1 MPTLT
6 TLLAQAFPEK
16 QEYILSGLS
25 ELLRSQKDQ
34 ELSVPK
40 VIPLTLYSTYPDAF
54 EENGNRNLTTLSNKL
69 KYIRDLG
76 CNAIHI
82 LPFFP
87 SPLVDGGFD
96 IANYTQ
102 VRTDLGTLDDFEHLL
117 HQAGSLQLKIFI
129 DLACNHVSQK
139 HTWFEQAQGGEKQ
152 YKDFFITSE
161 VMPILL
167 TIENDVAYY
176 DIAGKKVS
184 ATIIFPEQ
192 AGKLPHWI
200 KGSDDRWYFHTF
212 YPHQIDLNWNNPDV
226 FIAIAQVI
234 EFWSTKGVNLR
245 LDAAPHLDKSLE
257 GRIEKN
263 TSRNHLIIALLRS
276 VQLLTNP
283 QSLLIAEVVD
293 GFNEIASYTPSPNH
307 MQSDYVYN
315 FFTLNGLWTALETG
329 DGSELLASLALL
341 EGSEFASWIS
351 FLRSHDALMLG
362 FVKQEAVKATHEK
375 LISKGRAF
383 GKGLEIAGRLASFLD
398 NNPQDIVF
406 AHFLLA
412 SLPGSIALFYGDE
425 VGKSNTP
432 EYVDQEVWRKRRLT
446 GQDSIAPDQRDL
458 GRGIIYTSEY
468 YSSKGQYLYKS
479 IQEMLQVRALHFSE
493 NIQGIRVTMNPD
505 STIITFTHLSHP
517 QITVYAN
524 PTHEFVRVPF
534 EREGSIIFNCNQ
546 ALVEAHELLLPP
558 RSGVWV
564 QAKP

>member
-1 MPTLT
+1 MPTLA

-16 QEYILSGLS
+16 QEYILARLS
-25 ELLRSQKDQ
+25 EPLRSGKDQ
-34 ELSVPK
+34 ELYSPSVA
-40 VIPLTLYSTYPDAF
+40 PLTLYSTYPDGF
-54 EENGNRNLTTLSNKL
+54 EENGNRNLTTLTNKL
-69 KYIRDLG
+69 VYIRDLG

-96 IANYTQ
+96 IADYTQ
-102 VRTDLGTLDDFEHLL
+102 VRADLGSMDDFEHLL
-117 HQAGSLQLKIFI
+117 EKALTLNVKVFI

-139 HTWFEQAQGGEKQ
+139 HSWFEQAQVGEAP
-152 YKDFFITSE
+152 YKDFFIVSE
-161 VMPILL
+161 KTPILL
-167 TIENDVAYY
+167 AIEDGVAHY
-176 DIAGKKVS
+176 DIDGEHVS

-234 EFWSTKGVNLR
+234 EFWSDKGVNLR
-245 LDAAPHLDKSLE
+245 LDAAPHLDKNLQ
-257 GRIEKN
+257 GRVEKN
-263 TSRNHLIIALLRS
+263 TPRNHLIIELLRS

-307 MQSDYVYN
+307 VQSDYVYN
-315 FFTLNGLWTALETG
+315 FFTLNGLWSALETG
-329 DGSELLASLALL
+329 DGSELLASLAML
-341 EGSEFASWIS
+341 ENNDFASWIS

-362 FVKQEAVKATHEK
+362 FVDQAAVKSTHEK
-375 LISKGRAF
+375 LIGKGRAF

-425 VGKSNTP
+425 IGKSNAP
-432 EYVDQEVWRKRRLT
+432 EYVDQEVWRKRHLT

-458 GRGIIYTSEY
+458 GRGIIHTSEY
-468 YSSKGQYLYKS
+468 YSGKGQYLYKS
-479 IQEMLQVRALHFSE
+479 IQEMLEVRSLHFST
-493 NIQGIRVTMNPD
+493 NMNGIQVLATPD
-505 STIITFTHLSHP
+505 SFLIAFTHLTQP

-524 PTHEFVRVPF
+524 PAHEFARVPF
-534 EREGSIIFNCNQ
+534 KREGQVVFNCNQ
-546 ALVEAHELLLPP
+546 TLVEAHELLLPP